1 MESKY
6 QCPYCQYMSLKKWNI
21 DRHVKN
27 IHRVKNFPDRNNVK
41 LNIDPQNIRQLPCPI
56 HSSDYRPNQ
65 EQQHDV
71 IPHYHSKYQPSQE
84 EHQYG
89 KRFKDASTQYS
100 ENDINHSTIP
110 LVVTNT
116 ANEIMQEKQAEI
128 EYYRNIVESLES
140 KKKYFIDLCS
150 LSESDMQNYMR
161 QCPDKDIQLICE
173 ACQRLHLYDDLKRD
187 SLYKF
192 IIALADKN
200 VKVPYKRYILQSVG
214 AELLS
219 LIKYFIIPLLNET
232 IEQDSNKSFHY
243 STTPLGATNT
253 VDQIIQQPQFFEY
266 DRNIYEDKSVENC
279 KKRKPIV
286 ITSKG
291 VFILE

>member
-41 LNIDPQNIRQLPCPI
+41 PNIDPKNIRQLPCPI
-56 HSSDYRPNQ
+56 HSSDYRSNQ

-116 ANEIMQEKQAEI
+116 A
-128 EYYRNIVESLES
+128 
-140 KKKYFIDLCS
+140 
-150 LSESDMQNYMR
+150 
-161 QCPDKDIQLICE
+161 
-173 ACQRLHLYDDLKRD
+173 
-187 SLYKF
+187 
-192 IIALADKN
+192 
-200 VKVPYKRYILQSVG
+200 
-214 AELLS
+214 
-219 LIKYFIIPLLNET
+219 
-232 IEQDSNKSFHY
+232 
-243 STTPLGATNT
+243 
-253 VDQIIQQPQFFEY
+253 DQIIQEKEAQFIEY

-279 KKRKPIV
+279 KKKKPVV
-286 ITSKG
+286 ITKKG
-291 VFILE
+291 SFFLE

>member
-56 HSSDYRPNQ
+56 HSSDYRQNQ

-71 IPHYHSKYQPSQE
+71 IQHYQSKYQQSPE

-100 ENDINHSTIP
+100 KNDINHSTIP

-116 ANEIMQEKQAEI
+116 A
-128 EYYRNIVESLES
+128 
-140 KKKYFIDLCS
+140 
-150 LSESDMQNYMR
+150 
-161 QCPDKDIQLICE
+161 
-173 ACQRLHLYDDLKRD
+173 
-187 SLYKF
+187 
-192 IIALADKN
+192 
-200 VKVPYKRYILQSVG
+200 
-214 AELLS
+214 
-219 LIKYFIIPLLNET
+219 
-232 IEQDSNKSFHY
+232 
-243 STTPLGATNT
+243 
-253 VDQIIQQPQFFEY
+253 DQIIQEKEAQFIEY
-266 DRNIYEDKSVENC
+266 DRNIYEDKYVENC
-279 KKRKPIV
+279 KKRKPVV
-286 ITSKG
+286 ITKKG
-291 VFILE
+291 VSMLE

>member
-27 IHRVKNFPDRNNVK
+27 VHRVKNFHDRNSVK
-41 LNIDPQNIRQLPCPI
+41 PNIDPKNIRKPSCRI
-56 HSSDYRPNQ
+56 HSSDYKSNQ

-71 IPHYHSKYQPSQE
+71 IPNYQSKYQPSQE

-89 KRFKDASTQYS
+89 KRFKDASTQDS

-116 ANEIMQEKQAEI
+116 ANEIMQEKQSEI

-200 VKVPYKRYILQSVG
+200 VKVPYKRYILVSVG

-219 LIKYFIIPLLNET
+219 LIRYLIIPLLNET
-232 IEQDSNKSFHY
+232 IEKDSNKLFHKM
-243 STTPLGATNT
+243 
-253 VDQIIQQPQFFEY
+253 I
-266 DRNIYEDKSVENC
+266 
-279 KKRKPIV
+279 
-286 ITSKG
+286 
-291 VFILE
+291 

>member
-116 ANEIMQEKQAEI
+116 A
-128 EYYRNIVESLES
+128 
-140 KKKYFIDLCS
+140 
-150 LSESDMQNYMR
+150 
-161 QCPDKDIQLICE
+161 
-173 ACQRLHLYDDLKRD
+173 
-187 SLYKF
+187 
-192 IIALADKN
+192 
-200 VKVPYKRYILQSVG
+200 
-214 AELLS
+214 
-219 LIKYFIIPLLNET
+219 
-232 IEQDSNKSFHY
+232 
-243 STTPLGATNT
+243 
-253 VDQIIQQPQFFEY
+253 DQIIQEKEAQFIEY

-279 KKRKPIV
+279 KKRKPPVV

>member
-100 ENDINHSTIP
+100 ENDINHSTAPYLIP
-110 LVVTNT
+110 SVCVCKERKPFIVYN
-116 ANEIMQEKQAEI
+116 AEVINE
-128 EYYRNIVESLES
+128 
-140 KKKYFIDLCS
+140 
-150 LSESDMQNYMR
+150 
-161 QCPDKDIQLICE
+161 
-173 ACQRLHLYDDLKRD
+173 
-187 SLYKF
+187 
-192 IIALADKN
+192 KN
-200 VKVPYKRYILQSVG
+200 VQFRK
-214 AELLS
+214 ELIQNMGDEIVS
-219 LIKYFIIPLLNET
+219 IIESNFLPLM
-232 IEQDSNKSFHY
+232 K
-243 STTPLGATNT
+243 
-253 VDQIIQQPQFFEY
+253 
-266 DRNIYEDKSVENC
+266 
-279 KKRKPIV
+279 
-286 ITSKG
+286 
-291 VFILE
+291 